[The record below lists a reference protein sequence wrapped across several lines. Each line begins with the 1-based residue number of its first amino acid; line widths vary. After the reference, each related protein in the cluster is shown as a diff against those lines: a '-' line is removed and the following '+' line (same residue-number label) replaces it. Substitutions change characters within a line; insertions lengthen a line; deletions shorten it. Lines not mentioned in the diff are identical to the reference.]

1 MADKTSVMRGPKSPV
16 VKTRVVSRTMTA
28 ATQIATLPKGARI
41 LMLVLRGTAS
51 DAGTT
56 ATLSFGTTTSANEL
70 VNAQSVLSAG
80 AGNGVN
86 VLKGVTGLTGAG
98 AVATKDTPI
107 FALYA
112 ETGTASTAGAW
123 QVDIVYTTGN
133 VTNDDTI

>member
-56 ATLSFGTTTSANEL
+56 ATLSFGTSTSANEL
-70 VNAQSVLSAG
+70 VSAFDVKGSGSGVRVLA
-80 AGNGVN
+80 
-86 VLKGVTGLTGAG
+86 GVTGLAGFG

-112 ETGTASTAGAW
+112 ETGTASANGAW

-133 VTNDDTI
+133 VTDDDTI